1 MFLLF
6 KSIFATGTKKIED
19 MPHFVI
25 DCSENIINL
34 KTPKEIIQKVYD
46 TAESTELFD
55 EGDIK
60 VRINPYKHYT
70 IGYTNSDFI
79 HIFANIMEGRT
90 KEQKSFL
97 SRRIISELKLM
108 FPDVTIISINIR
120 DFEKATYCNKTMV

>member
-1 MFLLF
+1 
-6 KSIFATGTKKIED
+6 

-34 KTPKEIIQKVYD
+34 RTPKEIIQKVYD

-60 VRINPYKHYT
+60 VRVNPYKHYT
-70 IGYTNSDFI
+70 IGNTKSDFI

-90 KEQKSFL
+90 KEQKRFL
-97 SRRIISELKLM
+97 SKRIIRELKLM
-108 FPDVTIISINIR
+108 FPEVPILSMNIR
-120 DFEKATYCNKTMV
+120 DFEKATYINKSMIKKDD